1 MVSRN
6 TLTEG
11 SMSTTTYYRDWCSVI
26 ADISEPVMAATH
38 GNYYYR
44 CAQRIYKFPAP
55 TECMLPSVNAVALD
69 TTVGKALQE
78 FVSKPEVIKKS
89 IANYIAKADSPSE
102 PNSEN
107 KRLEKLIAK
116 TEEEIKRYTHAY
128 GQGMIDFDQFT
139 ELIKET
145 KKRLKAYEKQ
155 LADQIKPKSRFLD
168 PKYVNLISREVAH
181 LISELDFSAE
191 PEIIRNLINRVVIKD
206 KNKVQ
211 VCGEFQ
217 LPNLTDKLGYELTSR
232 DSRPTECGK
241 VHVV

>member
-1 MVSRN
+1 
-6 TLTEG
+6 
-11 SMSTTTYYRDWCSVI
+11 
-26 ADISEPVMAATH
+26 
-38 GNYYYR
+38 
-44 CAQRIYKFPAP
+44 
-55 TECMLPSVNAVALD
+55 MLS
-69 TTVGKALQE
+69 
-78 FVSKPEVIKKS
+78 IKKS

-102 PNSEN
+102 SNSEN

-145 KKRLKAYEKQ
+145 KKRHKSYEKQ
-155 LADQIKPKSRFLD
+155 LADQIKPKNRFLD
-168 PKYVNLISREVAH
+168 PKYVNLISKEVAR

-191 PEIIRNLINRVVIKD
+191 PDIIRNLINRVVIKD
-206 KNKVQ
+206 KNKVH

-232 DSRPTECGK
+232 NRRASKRWKIDAF
-241 VHVV
+241 